1 MTFAVIKTATF
12 AQLHR
17 YNNKDTAMTKEER
30 IVRDL
35 LENTGISINGSQPWD
50 VQVHNDQ
57 LYKRIICDGSL
68 AFGETY
74 MDGWWDCERIDL
86 LIEKI
91 LRSGLENAIR
101 HNWKIL
107 LKIIG
112 SKLFNMQSIS
122 RAFQVGE
129 EHYDVGND
137 LYRLMLDERM
147 IYTCGYF
154 QGGAKTLEEAQYAKL
169 DMVCKKIGLKPGMK
183 VLDLGCGWGGFA
195 KFAAENYGA
204 EVTGMTV
211 SKEQVKLGMEMCKG
225 LAVEL
230 KCEDYRNAT
239 GQYDRVISI
248 GIMEHVGHKNYRT
261 YMEVAHRCLK
271 DDGIAFV
278 HTIGRNFSMHNTDP
292 WLNKYIFPNGMNPS
306 IKQLG
311 EAMEGLFVMEDWH
324 NFGEDYDKT
333 LLAWND
339 NFQAAWPQLK
349 DHYSE
354 RFKRMWEY
362 YLLFCAG
369 GFKARHVQLWQI
381 TMTKTGTPQ
390 PACRIS

>member
-1 MTFAVIKTATF
+1 MSDNA
-12 AQLHR
+12 
-17 YNNKDTAMTKEER
+17 ER
-30 IVRDL
+30 IVRKLIAD
-35 LENTGISINGSQPWD
+35 TDISINGNRPWD
-50 VQVHNDQ
+50 VQVNNNQ
-57 LYKRIICDGSL
+57 FYKRILRDASL
-68 AFGETY
+68 GFGESY

-91 LRSGLENAIR
+91 LRSRLDNVVR
-101 HNWKIL
+101 HNWMTLAQIL
-107 LKIIG
+107 AA
-112 SKLFNMQSIS
+112 KLFNMQSIK

-137 LYRLMLDERM
+137 LYRLMLDKRM

-154 QGGAKTLEEAQYAKL
+154 QGGAKSLDEAQEAKL
-169 DMVCKKIGLKPGMK
+169 DLVCRKIGLQAGMT

-204 EVTGMTV
+204 RVTGMTV
-211 SKEQVKLGMEMCKG
+211 SKEQVKLGMELCKG
-225 LAVEL
+225 LPVEL
-230 KCEDYRNAT
+230 LCEDYRSAR
-239 GQYDRVISI
+239 GSYDRVISI
-248 GIMEHVGHKNYRT
+248 GIMEHVGHKNYRS
-261 YMEVAHRCLK
+261 YMEVANRCLK

-333 LLAWND
+333 LMAWYH
-339 NFQAAWPQLK
+339 NFQTAWPQLQHK
-349 DHYSE
+349 YPQ
-354 RFKRMWEY
+354 RFKRMWDY

-381 TMTKTGTPQ
+381 VMTKTGTPQ
-390 PACRIS
+390 PACRKS